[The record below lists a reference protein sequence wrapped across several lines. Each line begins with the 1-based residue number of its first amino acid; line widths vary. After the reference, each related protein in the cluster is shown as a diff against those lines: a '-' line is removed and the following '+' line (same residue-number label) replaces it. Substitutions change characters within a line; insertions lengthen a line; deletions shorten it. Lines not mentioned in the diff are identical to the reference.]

1 MRSIDNVELLV
12 SKVMR
17 ASVLVSS
24 AGIAL
29 GLLLF
34 IATGQSG
41 YPGDMYPTTLSA
53 VVRGVLQFKPY
64 GVMAAGLL
72 LLILTPVI
80 RVGVS
85 IFVFIKERD
94 RLYVLITTAVFVILI
109 VSFILGEV
117 S

>member
-1 MRSIDNVELLV
+1 MRSIDDVELLV

-72 LLILTPVI
+72 LILTPVI